1 MASRV
6 DRPSWATTRKTFL
19 LAVAGAAVALA
30 LGRPWSR
37 RRRDDGAASVGSA
50 RPRRAENL
58 IETVRGH
65 GVELRPTPVDP
76 HGPVFR
82 LNRSAAHVWR
92 GVDGRRSVDDLAAL
106 LAAAYGIPAAAAH
119 ADTLDCLQ
127 ALSGAGLVF
136 GVYRSGNRSMG
147 ERA

>member
-1 MASRV
+1 MAV
-6 DRPSWATTRKTFL
+6 PVHRPGWATTRKTFL
-19 LAVAGAAVALA
+19 VAVVGAAVALA
-30 LGRPWSR
+30 LGRPWR
-37 RRRDDGAASVGSA
+37 RQDDRAAAAAPS

-58 IETVRGH
+58 IETVRGR

-92 GVDGRRSVDDLAAL
+92 GVDGRRTVDDLAAQ
-106 LAAAYGIPAAAAH
+106 LAASYGIPAAAAR
-119 ADTLDCLQ
+119 AGTLDCLQ

-136 GVYRSGNRSMG
+136 GVYGSSNEITG

>member
-19 LAVAGAAVALA
+19 LAIAGAAVALA

-37 RRRDDGAASVGSA
+37 RRRDDGAASAGPA

-58 IETVRGH
+58 VETARGH
-65 GVELRPTPVDP
+65 SVELRPTPVDP

-82 LNRSAAHVWR
+82 LNRTAAHVWR
-92 GVDGRRSVDDLAAL
+92 GIDGRRTVNDLAAL
-106 LAAAYGIPAAAAH
+106 LAAEYGIPAAAAR

-127 ALSGAGLVF
+127 SLSGAGLVF

>member
-1 MASRV
+1 MATPV

-19 LAVAGAAVALA
+19 LAVVGGAVALV
-30 LGRPWSR
+30 LGRAWGL
-37 RRRDDGAASVGSA
+37 RDGRAAAGEPA

-58 IETVRGH
+58 LETARGDD
-65 GVELRPTPVDP
+65 VELRPTPVDA

-82 LNRSAAHVWR
+82 LNRSAAIVWR
-92 GVDGRRSVDDLAAL
+92 GVDERRTVDDLAAL
-106 LAAAYGIPAAAAH
+106 LAAAYGIPAAAAR
-119 ADTLDCLQ
+119 ADPRDCLQ

-136 GVYRSGNRSMG
+136 GAYGSGNGVKG